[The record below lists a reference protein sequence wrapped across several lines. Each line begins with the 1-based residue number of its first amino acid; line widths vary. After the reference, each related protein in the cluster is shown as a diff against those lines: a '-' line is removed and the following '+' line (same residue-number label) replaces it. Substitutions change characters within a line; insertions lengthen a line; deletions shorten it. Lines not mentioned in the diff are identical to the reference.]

1 MPLNANWMVIA
12 CSAHPVK
19 SITLTWSTYL
29 SRKLLSIFSHS
40 SWQFSLCCWL
50 SKAKR
55 EAKKKRKGSSRELQF
70 LWVYSLLYIY
80 FIFISLLLIL
90 FFLLYLCFGNLREMI
105 YSYSKLCCCCCCCW
119 HRSSIR
125 SLTDCLTDWMRVVVA
140 SFPLPPAPPL
150 TQWFA
155 FATHAPS
162 ISHGIKLFLLLLLL
176 QPHLVL
182 CSTTV
187 AHTEKKRE
195 RGIER
200 QRERDRVRCALPSF
214 ALQW

>member
-1 MPLNANWMVIA
+1 MAVA

-125 SLTDCLTDWMRVVVA
+125 SLTDCLTDWQNESCSCFFPFPSRSSSHAVIRFRNTCAKHFPRHQIVLVA
-140 SFPLPPAPPL
+140 VAAAASPCFM
-150 TQWFA
+150 QHHSG
-155 FATHAPS
+155 THWE
-162 ISHGIKLFLLLLLL
+162 
-176 QPHLVL
+176 
-182 CSTTV
+182 
-187 AHTEKKRE
+187 EK
-195 RGIER
+195 R
-200 QRERDRVRCALPSF
+200 QRERVR
-214 ALQW
+214 